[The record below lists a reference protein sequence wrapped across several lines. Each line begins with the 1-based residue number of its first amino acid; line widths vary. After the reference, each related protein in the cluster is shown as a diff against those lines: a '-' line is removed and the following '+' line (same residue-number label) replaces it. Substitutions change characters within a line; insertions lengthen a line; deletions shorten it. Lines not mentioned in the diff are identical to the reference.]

1 MKRKLLYLCILAVF
15 TVSCGDNGRDG
26 EDPPIVDCNELL
38 TGLNE
43 YTPVILTTVSTT
55 GEVTASFA
63 VKYPDAPE
71 LLFWGFTR
79 NPLSMDS
86 ISVGIDMDSLSLVT
100 EGFTHIS
107 RCAQWSNVA
116 GAFYQ
121 PVILPPSVP
130 QDPYLNLE
138 VQVYHGGN
146 TKGKGTLVSTH
157 PMMPV
162 AGTPDDGDDDGLGNP
177 NPEN

>member
-1 MKRKLLYLCILAVF
+1 MNRKLLYVCILAVF
-15 TVSCGDNGRDG
+15 TVSCSDNGRDG
-26 EDPPIVDCNELL
+26 DDPPIVDCNELL
-38 TGLNE
+38 AGLNE
-43 YTPVILTTVSTT
+43 YTPVILTTVSAN
-55 GEVTASFA
+55 GDVMASFA
-63 VKYPDAPE
+63 VMYPDAPE

-86 ISVGIDMDSLSLVT
+86 ISVGLDMDSLSLVT
-100 EGFTHIS
+100 EGYTHIS
-107 RCAQWSNVA
+107 RCSQWNNVI

-121 PVILPPSVP
+121 PVDLPPSVP

-146 TKGKGTLVSTH
+146 KKGKGTLVSTH
-157 PMMPV
+157 PMLPV
-162 AGTPDDGDDDGLGNP
+162 VGTPDDGDGLDNP